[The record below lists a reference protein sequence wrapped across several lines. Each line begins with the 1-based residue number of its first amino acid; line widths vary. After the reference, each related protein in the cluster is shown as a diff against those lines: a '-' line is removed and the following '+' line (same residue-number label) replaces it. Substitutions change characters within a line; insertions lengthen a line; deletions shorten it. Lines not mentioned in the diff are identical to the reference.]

1 MAFSSTL
8 SSLQW
13 AAASGTLENVPA
25 VGTIT
30 FSISRPAFDITPIG
44 TRTALYISGISNA
57 TASLDVFFDMDD
69 AAHKA
74 WLDHINDGS
83 VASQWKFI
91 LETGE
96 NIAGDAFV
104 TSMEITAQANSVGRA
119 TLQLQFTKAAGATA
133 DAWTVTTTA

>member
-13 AAASGTLENVPA
+13 AASGGNLGNVAA

-69 AAHKA
+69 ASHKA
-74 WLDHINDGS
+74 WLDHINNGS
-83 VASQWKFI
+83 VASQWNFI

-96 NIAGDAFV
+96 TIAGDAFV

-119 TLQLQFTKAAGATA
+119 TLQLQFTKAASSTA
-133 DAWTVTTTA
+133 DAWTVTTSA